1 MSKGT
6 ILVTGGAGFI
16 GSNFARHAISSG
28 YKVIT
33 LDALTYAGNVTNLIE
48 INANSNHQFVEGSI
62 TDGRLV
68 RELLETHQP
77 TAVLNFAAET
87 HVDRSIDGPGN
98 FIESNIVGVYT
109 LLEAARDF
117 LTRIDDT
124 KRHALRFLHVS
135 TDEVYGSIESG
146 TATEAN
152 AYAPSSP
159 YAASKASAD
168 HLVRAWQQTYRLPTL
183 VTNCSNNY
191 GPYQF
196 PEKLI
201 PLMISKAVR
210 GSPLPVFGD
219 GQHEREW
226 LHVADHCAA
235 IETVLS
241 KGQIGETYNIGSGE
255 ILSNR
260 DVVME
265 ICEILDDLQP
275 RTHYQRYSELIS
287 FTDDRPGHDKR
298 YALDSSRIR
307 KELGWTPAISF
318 TAGLRQTAEWYLKN
332 TNWIDEVSRHYDG
345 GRLGRPR
352 TAR

>member
-135 TDEVYGSIESG
+135 TDEVYG
-146 TATEAN
+146 TL
-152 AYAPSSP
+152 
-159 YAASKASAD
+159 D
-168 HLVRAWQQTYRLPTL
+168 HDEEPFNELNQFRQTYDKKGLREEYMEK
-183 VTNCSNNY
+183 S
-191 GPYQF
+191 
-196 PEKLI
+196 PE
-201 PLMISKAVR
+201 
-210 GSPLPVFGD
+210 
-219 GQHEREW
+219 
-226 LHVADHCAA
+226 
-235 IETVLS
+235 
-241 KGQIGETYNIGSGE
+241 
-255 ILSNR
+255 
-260 DVVME
+260 
-265 ICEILDDLQP
+265 
-275 RTHYQRYSELIS
+275 RYSDSGPIAAKFVETLQRSNEQLVKIASLVYKKDIS
-287 FTDDRPGHDKR
+287 TQNNGLSEDDK
-298 YALDSSRIR
+298 
-307 KELGWTPAISF
+307 
-318 TAGLRQTAEWYLKN
+318 KN
-332 TNWIDEVSRHYDG
+332 LFDIINQGDD
-345 GRLGRPR
+345 
-352 TAR
+352 